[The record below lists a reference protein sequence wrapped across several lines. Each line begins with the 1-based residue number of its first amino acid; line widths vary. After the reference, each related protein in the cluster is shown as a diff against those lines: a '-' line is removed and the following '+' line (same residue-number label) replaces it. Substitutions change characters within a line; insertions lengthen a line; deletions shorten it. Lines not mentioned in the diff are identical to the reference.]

1 MSELVAQYGYLA
13 VLIGTMLEGETILV
27 LGAVAAKLGYLKI
40 ELVVLVAWIGSFIG
54 DQAYFWVGRL
64 YGIRLLARWP
74 SWRMRVHRATRL
86 LEKYDTW
93 FILGFRFVYGI
104 RSISPFVIGMSRIP
118 AWRFMLLNLIAAFMW
133 ASVLGGISFLLG
145 AVMKNLLARFEVVEH
160 YAIVIIAAAGVL
172 LWVAHVVRT
181 RRRTE
186 QYLETEESG
195 SKVGG
200 SPASGD

>member
-13 VLIGTMLEGETILV
+13 VFIGTMLEGETILV

-40 ELVVLVAWIGSFIG
+40 GFVVLLAWMGSFIG
-54 DQAYFWVGRL
+54 DQVYFWIGRL
-64 YGIRLLARWP
+64 YGVRLVARWP

-118 AWRFMLLNLIAAFMW
+118 AWRFVLLNLIAAFLW
-133 ASVLGGISFLLG
+133 ASVLGGVSFLLG
-145 AVMKNLLARFEVVEH
+145 AVMTNLLTRFAVVEH
-160 YAIVIIAAAGVL
+160 YAIVIIAFAGVA
-172 LWVAHVVRT
+172 LWLGHFILT

-186 QYLETEESG
+186 QFLESEKSSAERD
-195 SKVGG
+195 K
-200 SPASGD
+200 SPETGV

>member
-13 VLIGTMLEGETILV
+13 VFIGTIFEGETILV

-40 ELVVLVAWIGSFIG
+40 ELVVLLAWTGAFVG

-64 YGIRLLARWP
+64 YGKRLVARWP

-104 RSISPFVIGMSRIP
+104 RSISPFVIGMSRIA
-118 AWRFMLLNLIAAFMW
+118 AWRFMLLNLIATFLW
-133 ASVLGGISFLLG
+133 AGILGSVSFLLG
-145 AVMKNLLARFEVVEH
+145 AVMTAMLKRFEVLEH
-160 YAIVIIAAAGVL
+160 YAIVIVAVAGAAIWL
-172 LWVAHVVRT
+172 AHFILT
-181 RRRTE
+181 RRRNARF
-186 QYLETEESG
+186 LESEESSAEPDKSRETG
-195 SKVGG
+195 V
-200 SPASGD
+200 

>member
-13 VLIGTMLEGETILV
+13 VLVGTMLEGETILV

-40 ELVVLVAWIGSFIG
+40 GLVVLVAWIGSFVG
-54 DQAYFWVGRL
+54 DQAYFWIGRL

-104 RSISPFVIGMSRIP
+104 RSISPFVIGMSRIA

-160 YAIVIIAAAGVL
+160 YAIVIIAGAGVL
-172 LWVAHVVRT
+172 LWVAHLVRT
-181 RRRTE
+181 RWRTE
-186 QYLETEESG
+186 RYLESEEPAT
-195 SKVGG
+195 KVGD
-200 SPASGD
+200 SPDSGV